1 MITMSISEDIRDR
14 LFELRDEKFAAFQAN
29 LTPSLRLDD
38 FIGVRTPVLRKLA
51 KEIAQRSDT
60 GEFLTDLPHRY
71 FDENQLHAL
80 IISLEKDFSVCIAET
95 EAFLPCIDNWATCD
109 QLLPKIFA
117 KHRDELMP
125 HIVKWLSSEQTY
137 TVRFGIGMLMRHFLG
152 ENFDTKYADMVADV
166 HSDEYYI
173 NMMRAWYFAT
183 ALAKNYDEVLPYI
196 TQHRLDKWTNNKS
209 IQKSVESFRITNEQK
224 KFLRTYKI

>member
-1 MITMSISEDIRDR
+1 
-14 LFELRDEKFAAFQAN
+14 
-29 LTPSLRLDD
+29 
-38 FIGVRTPVLRKLA
+38 
-51 KEIAQRSDT
+51 
-60 GEFLTDLPHRY
+60 
-71 FDENQLHAL
+71 
-80 IISLEKDFSVCIAET
+80 
-95 EAFLPCIDNWATCD
+95 
-109 QLLPKIFA
+109 
-117 KHRDELMP
+117 
-125 HIVKWLSSEQTY
+125 
-137 TVRFGIGMLMRHFLG
+137 MLMRHFLG

-209 IQKSVESFRITNEQK
+209 IQKSVESFRITDEQK